1 MTHIRMALWALAAA
15 FAPLAPAFAA
25 DTAIKIDSA
34 WARPPLTT
42 NGAAAAFVTLENT
55 GAATDRLIGVK
66 SGAAKRVML
75 HTSIIENGIA
85 KMNHVAGFDVAPGV
99 TLKMGPG
106 GNHIML
112 MGVAPGVKQ
121 GATFPLT
128 LVFEKAGEVPV
139 EVEVLSAQAMGP
151 RSMPG
156 MQAGHQNM
164 AQGQHM
170 QGMDK
175 DMNKGMGSM
184 RQGHMHGAMMDE
196 VRANLDTSTTKLT
209 AHKLFRVTMTHDH
222 PIALN
227 EMHGCTLRITTPD
240 GKPVENA
247 EVKVNGGMPAH
258 GHGLPTAPRVTAYLG
273 NGEYQVEGM
282 KFNMT
287 GWWELNFDIGAKDA
301 EDTATF
307 NLVLK

>member
-42 NGAAAAFVTLENT
+42 NGAAAAFITLEND
-55 GAATDRLIGVK
+55 GAAADRLIGVK

-121 GATFPLT
+121 GTTFPLT

-151 RSMPG
+151 KSTPAM
-156 MQAGHQNM
+156 AADHSHM
-164 AQGQHM
+164 AQGMEMPKKPH
-170 QGMDK
+170 
-175 DMNKGMGSM
+175 
-184 RQGHMHGAMMDE
+184 GHIQNEMMDE
-196 VRANLDTSTTKLT
+196 VPANLDTSTTKLT

-222 PIALN
+222 PIAIN

-287 GWWELNFDIGAKDA
+287 GWWELKFDIGAKDA